1 MNAII
6 KWFRC
11 NLIGIIVW
19 ALSTILVIIGMYY
32 HEPWFDEAQAYLIAR
47 DASLH
52 DILFVIPHYE
62 GHPPLWHLI
71 LKIAVQLG
79 LTSDFTLKI
88 VQFLFFEAAII
99 MLEFRSPFGNTAKA
113 VFPLSYFVL
122 YQYCV
127 ISRPYAMFMFV
138 VFLCASLYNERD
150 QKPIR
155 FTLSLLF
162 MCLCHSYGIAFAGG
176 IVAADILGRFLSEQ
190 RSIKRAVISFNK
202 TLLALYGFLLISA
215 VFLIIEIIPA
225 GDAYAVNGEDNYGY
239 ITSFLFCWT
248 FIPSE
253 TLLTAFSRNNHCMQE
268 NIISISDIITASVVS
283 AAIWCFLIIIC
294 KRRKIIKEMLIPYLF
309 ISIIMAL
316 YVYPHHYGLFYIY
329 FVFIL
334 WISSSKEI
342 VRFNE
347 FRSILIRKN
356 FSEKFCK
363 GFTYIIAGFTVG
375 VNVYWSISSY
385 ICDIKYPYDQG
396 SGVAEWI
403 NSNNL
408 SDKNILAAWSDGN
421 TNIMTM
427 GVITT
432 NFYFDKNIFFNTD
445 QGKTYLTHRIAD
457 DKECLEDI
465 AEWKGYGEPDLIL
478 STSNI
483 ITPEKQALEIE
494 SKYEMVYLDQSRRA
508 FKNDQI
514 IVNIVIYAKKDLAE
528 RIEKNIY

>member
-1 MNAII
+1 MNSKI

-11 NLIGIIVW
+11 NLTGIIVW
-19 ALSTILVIIGMYY
+19 AASTILVLIGMYY
-32 HEPWFDEAQAYLIAR
+32 HEPWFDETQAYLIAR

-62 GHPPLWHLI
+62 GHPPFWHLI
-71 LKIAVQLG
+71 IRAAVQLG
-79 LTSDFTLKI
+79 LSSDFTLKA
-88 VQFLFFEAAII
+88 VQFIFFEAAII

-113 VFPLSYFVL
+113 ILPLSYFVL
-122 YQYCV
+122 YQYSV
-127 ISRPYAMFMFV
+127 ISRPYAMFMLAV
-138 VFLCASLYNERD
+138 LLCASFYNERD

-176 IVAADILGRFLSEQ
+176 VAAADILGKFMSEQ
-190 RSIKRAVISFNK
+190 KSLKKTIINFNK
-202 TLLALYGFLLISA
+202 TLLASYGFLLICA
-215 VFLIIEIIPA
+215 VLLIIEIIPA

-239 ITSFLFCWT
+239 IFSFLLCWI

-253 TLLTAFSRNNHCMQE
+253 ALVTAFSRNNHCLQE
-268 NIISISDIITASVVS
+268 NIISISDFITAFIVS

-329 FVFIL
+329 FIFIL
-334 WISSSKEI
+334 WIAFSKEQI
-342 VRFNE
+342 KFNE
-347 FRSILIRKN
+347 LSSILIKKN
-356 FSEKFCK
+356 VSEKFCNS
-363 GFTYIIAGFTVG
+363 FLYIITGFTVG

-396 SGVAEWI
+396 KSVAEWI
-403 NSNNL
+403 DSNDL
-408 SDKNILAAWSDGN
+408 SDKNILAAWSNDN

-432 NFYFDKNIFFNTD
+432 NFYFDKSVFFNTD
-445 QGKTYLTHRIAD
+445 QGKTYLTHRMAD
-457 DKECLEDI
+457 DKESFDDI

-483 ITPEKQALEIE
+483 ITPEKQALGIE
-494 SKYEMVYLDQSRRA
+494 SKYEMVYLGQSRRA

-514 IVNIVIYAKKDLAE
+514 IVNIVIYARKDLAE
-528 RIEKNIY
+528 QIEKKIY

>member
-1 MNAII
+1 MNSKI

-11 NLIGIIVW
+11 NLTGIIVW
-19 ALSTILVIIGMYY
+19 AASTILVLIGMYY
-32 HEPWFDEAQAYLIAR
+32 HEPWFDETQAYLIAR

-52 DILFVIPHYE
+52 DILFLIPHYE
-62 GHPPLWHLI
+62 GHPPFWHLI
-71 LKIAVQLG
+71 IRAAVQLG
-79 LTSDFTLKI
+79 LSSDFTLKA
-88 VQFLFFEAAII
+88 VQFIFFEAAII

-113 VFPLSYFVL
+113 VLPLSYFVL
-122 YQYCV
+122 YQYSV
-127 ISRPYAMFMFV
+127 ISRPYAMFMLAV
-138 VFLCASLYNERD
+138 LLCASFYNERD
-150 QKPIR
+150 QKPVR

-176 IVAADILGRFLSEQ
+176 VAAADILGKFMSEQ
-190 RSIKRAVISFNK
+190 KSLKKTIINFNK
-202 TLLALYGFLLISA
+202 TLLASYGFLLICA
-215 VFLIIEIIPA
+215 VLLIIEIIPA

-239 ITSFLFCWT
+239 IFSFLLCWI

-253 TLLTAFSRNNHCMQE
+253 ALVTAFSRNNHCLQE
-268 NIISISDIITASVVS
+268 NIISISDFITAFIVS

-329 FVFIL
+329 FIFIL
-334 WISSSKEI
+334 WIASSKEQI
-342 VRFNE
+342 RFNE
-347 FRSILIRKN
+347 LSSILIKKN
-356 FSEKFCK
+356 VSEKFCNS
-363 GFTYIIAGFTVG
+363 FLYIITGFTVG

-396 SGVAEWI
+396 KSVAEWI
-403 NSNNL
+403 DSNDL
-408 SDKNILAAWSDGN
+408 SDKNILAAWSDDN

-432 NFYFDKNIFFNTD
+432 NFYFDKSVFFNTD
-445 QGKTYLTHRIAD
+445 QGKTYLTHRMAD
-457 DKECLEDI
+457 DKESFDDI

-483 ITPEKQALEIE
+483 ITPERQALGIE
-494 SKYEMVYLDQSRRA
+494 SKYEMVYLGQSRRA
-508 FKNDQI
+508 FKKDQI
-514 IVNIVIYAKKDLAE
+514 IVNIVIYARKDLAE
-528 RIEKNIY
+528 QIEKKIY

>member
-1 MNAII
+1 MNSKI

-11 NLIGIIVW
+11 NLTGIIVW
-19 ALSTILVIIGMYY
+19 AASAILVLIGMYY
-32 HEPWFDEAQAYLIAR
+32 HEPWFDETQAYLIAR

-62 GHPPLWHLI
+62 GHPPFWHLI
-71 LKIAVQLG
+71 IRAAVQLG
-79 LTSDFTLKI
+79 LSSDFTLKA
-88 VQFLFFEAAII
+88 VQFIFFEAAII

-113 VFPLSYFVL
+113 ILPLSYFVL
-122 YQYCV
+122 YQYSV
-127 ISRPYAMFMFV
+127 ISRPYAMFMLAV
-138 VFLCASLYNERD
+138 LLCASFYNERD
-150 QKPIR
+150 QKPVG

-176 IVAADILGRFLSEQ
+176 IAAADILGKFLSEQ
-190 RSIKRAVISFNK
+190 KSFKKTIINFNK
-202 TLLALYGFLLISA
+202 TLLASYGFLLICA
-215 VFLIIEIIPA
+215 VLFIIEIIPA

-239 ITSFLFCWT
+239 IFSFLLCWI

-253 TLLTAFSRNNHCMQE
+253 ALVTAFSRNNHCMQE
-268 NIISISDIITASVVS
+268 NVISISDFITAFIVS

-329 FVFIL
+329 FIFIL
-334 WISSSKEI
+334 WIASSKEQI
-342 VRFNE
+342 RFNE
-347 FRSILIRKN
+347 LSSILIKKN
-356 FSEKFCK
+356 VSEKFCNS
-363 GFTYIIAGFTVG
+363 FLYIITGFTVG

-396 SGVAEWI
+396 KSVAEWI
-403 NSNNL
+403 DSNDL
-408 SDKNILAAWSDGN
+408 SDKNILAAWSDDN

-432 NFYFDKNIFFNTD
+432 NFYFDKSVFFNTD
-445 QGKTYLTHRIAD
+445 QGKTYLTHRMAD
-457 DKECLEDI
+457 DKESFDDI

-483 ITPEKQALEIE
+483 ITPEKQALGIE
-494 SKYEMVYLDQSRRA
+494 SKYEMVYLGQSRRA

-514 IVNIVIYAKKDLAE
+514 IVNIVIYARKDLAE
-528 RIEKNIY
+528 QIEKNVY